1 MRVIAY
7 KTLRQFGE
15 SSPAYADVI
24 EPARAWF
31 QHVSAADWK
40 SPADLKTDLRTAS
53 ILKDGRAVFN
63 LAGNK
68 YRIVVWINYPFR
80 VVYVR
85 FIGTHKQYD
94 QIDVQTI

>member
-7 KTLRQFGE
+7 KTLKEFGA
-15 SSPAYADVI
+15 SNPAYQDVV

-31 QHVSAADWK
+31 RHATTADWK
-40 SPADLKTDLRTAS
+40 YPADVKVDLRTSS
-53 ILKDGRAVFN
+53 ILKDGRVVFN

-68 YRIVVWINYPFR
+68 YRLVVWINYPFR

-94 QIDVQTI
+94 QIDAQTI